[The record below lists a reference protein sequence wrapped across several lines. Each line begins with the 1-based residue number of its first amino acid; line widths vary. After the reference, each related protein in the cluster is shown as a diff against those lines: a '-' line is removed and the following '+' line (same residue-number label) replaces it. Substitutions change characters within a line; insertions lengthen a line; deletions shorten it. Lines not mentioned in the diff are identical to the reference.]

1 MVQSKINPAIDYPNV
16 KKLDASDKNKDA
28 IIYKVKINGIQLL
41 IALGEKKDIYISS
54 GVVYYPIYLI
64 YDDRVISQI
73 GLYEISTD
81 LSATV
86 IGGDNETD
94 ITKFNMPPL
103 FYPFVNIPFLKKYT
117 EEFTDSDTPE
127 IEPSVKVGEKD
138 KSAEEEEEEQEEDT
152 AAEKEEDIPEDS
164 SWIKKFMKSTDYSIV
179 DNEGGGD
186 CLFIVIS
193 TALSSVGINKSIA
206 DLRQILANNANEDL
220 LQGYKN
226 MYDSILNNIALLKK
240 EYADLANKNI
250 DLKKQLQL
258 TKDRTQARVLITEGE
273 EIKKRSKEIREE
285 LNQAKETYKEFKFM
299 KGVTSLDE
307 LKARIHTSEFWG
319 ETWSISTLE
328 RILNIKLILFSK
340 EAYENGDFDNI
351 LQCGQLNDDVLE
363 RIGEFTPK
371 FYILTNYL
379 GWHYELIT
387 YKTQKTLTFTEIP
400 LKIKNMVVEKC
411 LEKNAGPYYIIPNFR
426 DYARKLNIKFPEES
440 KVEMSSD
447 LYDDDV
453 IFQFYSKSNK
463 GPKPGKGSGEKI
475 SPDKINDYKALS
487 MMPDWR
493 KKLSNFWEEP
503 FNLAGKKWLSVEHYY
518 QGSKYKK
525 NNPEVYNEFSLDS
538 GSELSKSPVMAKG
551 AGGKKGS
558 FKGKRII
565 PKGVVIDPDF
575 FTGRSEKTMEEAML
589 AKFSQNEDLKRILLA
604 TKKAKLVH
612 YQRGKP
618 PVVFNDL
625 MRVRRELAREDS

>member
-127 IEPSVKVGEKD
+127 IEPSAKVKEKD
-138 KSAEEEEEEQEEDT
+138 KSAEEEEEEEDT

-400 LKIKNMVVEKC
+400 LMIKNMVVEKC
-411 LEKNAGPYYIIPNFR
+411 LEKNAGPYYLIPNFR
-426 DYARKLNIKFPEES
+426 DYARKLSIKIPEES
-440 KVEMSSD
+440 TPELSSD

-453 IFQFYSKSNK
+453 VFQFYSKSNK

-525 NNPEVYNEFSLDS
+525 SNPEVYNEFSLDS

-551 AGGKKGS
+551 AGSKKGS

-565 PKGVVIDPDF
+565 PKGVVIDADF

-612 YQRGKP
+612 YQKGKP

-625 MRVRRELAREDS
+625 MRVRRELERQDIT